1 MLALAAPAA
10 AGVPRALADGSSPAP
25 LPQGLQTFH
34 GKPVLGARA
43 LAPGTPAVRDCPADA
58 SLRGR
63 TRVIGA
69 WVSAEGLSVGYA
81 VHGTPP
87 LFACD
92 ATRVGGRWQRCA
104 RASSPTRDPERLV
117 RAGGSVGLCGARA
130 FMWIAPPVQSRWV
143 LVEHASYWTA
153 YPSPATRLLR
163 VSGTKD
169 GSAFRVHVAFLT
181 GDARLIAE
189 KTIKGFVA
197 G

>member
-1 MLALAAPAA
+1 MLAVAAPAA

-43 LAPGTPAVRDCPADA
+43 LAPGAPAVRTCPADA

-63 TRVIGA
+63 TRVVGA
-69 WVSAEGLSVGYA
+69 WVSAEGLSIGYA
-81 VHGTPP
+81 VRGTPP

-117 RAGGSVGLCGARA
+117 RAGGSVGMCGSRA
-130 FMWIAPPVQSRWV
+130 FMWIASPARSRWA

-153 YPSPATRLLR
+153 YRTPQTRILR
-163 VSGTKD
+163 VSGTKR
-169 GSAFRVHVAFLT
+169 SAVFRVHAAFLDGT
-181 GDARLIAE
+181 ARVLAE
-189 KTIKGFVA
+189 KTITGRVA